1 MWVPCFYLWACFP
14 FYFLHLSQHDRGYI
28 QMTHLNKAKT
38 ALGFLL
44 WIICWGD
51 LFYSFWERS
60 QGTLLAPVL
69 LVSPTLLGITMLLAT
84 FLIQLERRKGV
95 QSSGILLTF
104 WLIALLCALAIL
116 RSKTMTALK
125 EDAHVDLFR
134 DVTFYIYCCLVLA
147 QLVLSCFSDRSPL
160 FSETINDP
168 NPCPESGASFLSRIT
183 FWWIT
188 GQPVKIMYSSSK
200 EPTKPKGSS
209 KTDVNEEAE
218 ALIVKSPQKER
229 KPSLFKV
236 LYKTFGPYF
245 LMSFFFK
252 AVHDLM
258 MFAGPEI
265 LKLLIN
271 FVNDKTA
278 PDWQGYFYTALLFV
292 SACLQTLVLH
302 QYFHICFVSG
312 MRIKTAVIGAVYRKA
327 LVITNSARKSSTVG
341 EIVNLMSVDAQRFM
355 DLATYINMIWSAPL
369 QVILALCLLWLNL
382 GPSVLAGVAVM
393 VLMVPFN
400 AVMAMKTKTYQVAH
414 MKSKDNRIK
423 LMNEILNGI
432 KVLKLYAWELAFK
445 EKVMDIRQ
453 EELKVLKKS
462 AYLAAVG
469 TFTWVCTP
477 FLVALSTFAVYVM
490 VDENN
495 ILDAQKAFV
504 SLALFN
510 ILRFPLNILP
520 MVISSIVQA
529 SVSLKRLRIFLS
541 HEELEPDSIERRSVK
556 DGGGTNSITVKN
568 ATFTWAR
575 GEPPTLNGIT
585 FSIPEGALVAV
596 VGQVGCG
603 KSSLLSALL
612 AEMDKVEGH
621 VALKGSVAY
630 VPQQAWIQ
638 NDSLRENI
646 LFGRQLQERYYQA
659 VLEACALLP
668 DLEILPSGDRT
679 EIGEKGVNLSGGQKQ
694 RVSLAR
700 AVYCD
705 ADIYLFDDP
714 LSAVDAHVGK
724 HIFESVVGPK
734 GMLKHKT
741 RILVT
746 HSISYL
752 PQVDV
757 IVVMSG
763 GKISEM
769 GSYQELLA
777 RDGAFAEF
785 LRTYA
790 SAEQEQDAED
800 EGLTGSSGPGKETKQ
815 MENGMLVTDGG
826 GKPLQRQLSSSS
838 SYSGD
843 ISRQHNSTT
852 ELQKPGAKEE
862 ETWKLME
869 ADKAQTGQVKLSV
882 YWDYMKA
889 IGLFISFLS
898 IFLFL
903 CNHVSSLAS
912 NYWLSLWTDDPVVNG
927 TQEHTKVRL
936 SVYGALG
943 ISQGIAVFGY
953 SMAVSIG
960 GIFASR
966 RLHLDLLHNVLR
978 SPMSF
983 FERTPSGNLVNR
995 FSKELDTVD
1004 SMIPQVIKMFMG
1016 SLFSVVG
1023 ACIIVLLATP
1033 IAAVIIPPLG
1043 LVYFFVQRF
1052 YVASSRQLKRL
1063 ESVSR
1068 SPVYSHFNETLLG
1081 VSVIRAFEEQERFIR
1096 QSDLKVDENQKAYY
1110 PSIVANRWLAVRLE
1124 CVGNCIV
1131 LFAALFAVIS
1141 RHSLSAGLVGL
1152 SVSYSLQVTAY
1163 LNWLVRMSSE
1173 METNIVAVERLKEY
1187 SETEKEAP
1195 WQIQETAPPSTWP
1208 QVGRVEFR
1216 DYGLRYREDL
1226 DLVLKHINVT
1236 IDGGEKVGIVGRTGA
1251 GKSSLTLG
1259 LFRINESAEGE
1270 IIIDGVN
1277 IAKIG
1282 LHDLRFKI
1290 TIIPQDPVLFSGSLR
1305 MNLDPFSRYSDE
1317 EVWTSLELA
1326 HLKEFVSALPDKLN
1340 HECAEGGE
1348 NLSVGQRQLV
1358 CLARALLRK
1367 TKILVL
1373 DEATAAVDLETDDLI
1388 QSTIR
1393 TQFDDCTVLTIAH
1406 RLNTIMDYTRVIV
1419 LDKGAGRCV
1428 KDASD
1433 QIQPRLRSL
1442 HPKSGGAEAL
1452 RSPRPPA
1459 HSPHCL
1465 QHPCLVPR
1473 GRLRVIGAAVLRLS
1487 TVNVTTIVT
1496 IVPGTQIM
1504 LSPAVGPSRS
1514 WGAGR
1519 RPPPGLAAVA
1529 TGSLLPPRTDERRVW
1544 TRSPRVGVSSLS
1556 ADLPAR
1562 WPCCHPGSPSCC
1574 SSPVARVASPLLGPS
1589 GAEGLLWLGRI
1600 QRTECQAP
1608 PGVTSR
1614 YPKSPRVAS
1623 WFPVLKS
1630 RPWCLLGCPG
1640 WRC

>member
-1 MWVPCFYLWACFP
+1 MQCLMIYHCLPSQLRWDHLVAGKQTQGSHRFYIMDWNVTWNTSNPDFTKCFQNTVLVWVPCFYLWACFP
-14 FYFLHLSQHDRGYI
+14 FYFLYLSRHDRGYI
-28 QMTHLNKAKT
+28 QMTPLNKTKT

-44 WIICWGD
+44 WIVCWAD

-60 QGTLLAPVL
+60 RGIFLAPVF

-95 QSSGILLTF
+95 QSSGIMLTF
-104 WLIALLCALAIL
+104 WLVALVCALAIL
-116 RSKTMTALK
+116 RSKIMTALK
-125 EDAHVDLFR
+125 EDAQVDLFR
-134 DVTFYIYCCLVLA
+134 DITFYVYFSLLLI

-160 FSETINDP
+160 FSETIHDP
-168 NPCPESGASFLSRIT
+168 NPCPESSASFLSRIT

-188 GQPVKIMYSSSK
+188 GLIVRGYRQPLEGSDLWSLNKEDTSEQVVPVLVKNWKKECAKTRKQPVKVVYSSKDPAQPK
-200 EPTKPKGSS
+200 ESS
-209 KTDVNEEAE
+209 KVDANEEVE
-218 ALIVKSPQKER
+218 ALIVKSPQKEWN
-229 KPSLFKV
+229 PSLFKV

-252 AVHDLM
+252 AIHDLM
-258 MFAGPEI
+258 MFSGPQI
-265 LKLLIN
+265 LKLLIK
-271 FVNDKTA
+271 FVNDTKA
-278 PDWQGYFYTALLFV
+278 PDWQGYFYTVLLFV
-292 SACLQTLVLH
+292 TACLQTLVLH

-369 QVILALCLLWLNL
+369 QVILALYLLWLNL

-393 VLMVPFN
+393 VLMVPVN

-445 EKVMDIRQ
+445 DKVLAIRQ

-462 AYLAAVG
+462 AYLSAVG

-477 FLVALSTFAVYVM
+477 FLVALCTFAVYVTI
-490 VDENN
+490 DENN
-495 ILDAQKAFV
+495 ILDAQTAFV

-541 HEELEPDSIERRSVK
+541 HEELEPDSIERRPVK
-556 DGGGTNSITVKN
+556 DGGGTNSITVRN

-575 GEPPTLNGIT
+575 SDPPTLNGIT

-621 VALKGSVAY
+621 VA
-630 VPQQAWIQ
+630 I
-638 NDSLRENI
+638 
-646 LFGRQLQERYYQA
+646 
-659 VLEACALLP
+659 
-668 DLEILPSGDRT
+668 
-679 EIGEKGVNLSGGQKQ
+679 KGVNLSGGQKQ

-700 AVYCD
+700 AVYSN

-724 HIFESVVGPK
+724 HIFENVIGPK
-734 GMLKHKT
+734 GMLKNKT

-746 HSISYL
+746 HSMSYL

-757 IVVMSG
+757 IIVMSG

-790 SAEQEQDAED
+790 STEQEQDAE
-800 EGLTGSSGPGKETKQ
+800 ENGVTGVSGPGKEAKQ
-815 MENGMLVTDGG
+815 MENGMLVTDSA
-826 GKPLQRQLSSSS
+826 GKQLQRQLSSSS

-843 ISRQHNSTT
+843 ISRHHNSTA
-852 ELQKPGAKEE
+852 ELQKAEAKKE

-898 IFLFL
+898 IFLFM
-903 CNHVSSLAS
+903 CNHVSALAS
-912 NYWLSLWTDDPVVNG
+912 NYWLSLWTDDPIVNG

-960 GIFASR
+960 GILASR
-966 RLHLDLLHNVLR
+966 CLHVDLLHSILR

-1004 SMIPQVIKMFMG
+1004 SMIPEVIKMFMG
-1016 SLFSVVG
+1016 SLFNVIG
-1023 ACIIVLLATP
+1023 ACIVILLATP
-1033 IAAVIIPPLG
+1033 IAAIIIPPLG
-1043 LVYFFVQRF
+1043 LIYFFVQRF

-1081 VSVIRAFEEQERFIR
+1081 VSVIRAFEEQERFIH

-1152 SVSYSLQVTAY
+1152 SVSYSLQVTTY

-1195 WQIQETAPPSTWP
+1195 WQIQETAPPSSWP

-1216 DYGLRYREDL
+1216 NYCLRYREDL
-1226 DLVLKHINVT
+1226 DFVLRHINVT
-1236 IDGGEKVGIVGRTGA
+1236 INGGEKVGIVGRTGA

-1270 IIIDGVN
+1270 IIIDGIN

-1305 MNLDPFSRYSDE
+1305 MNLDPFSQYSDE

-1326 HLKEFVSALPDKLN
+1326 HLKDFVSALPDKLD

-1393 TQFDDCTVLTIAH
+1393 TQFEDCTVLTIAH

-1419 LDKGAGRCV
+1419 LDKGEIQEYGAPSDLLQQRGLFYSMA
-1428 KDASD
+1428 KDA
-1433 QIQPRLRSL
+1433 
-1442 HPKSGGAEAL
+1442 G
-1452 RSPRPPA
+1452 
-1459 HSPHCL
+1459 
-1465 QHPCLVPR
+1465 LV
-1473 GRLRVIGAAVLRLS
+1473 
-1487 TVNVTTIVT
+1487 
-1496 IVPGTQIM
+1496 
-1504 LSPAVGPSRS
+1504 
-1514 WGAGR
+1514 
-1519 RPPPGLAAVA
+1519 
-1529 TGSLLPPRTDERRVW
+1529 
-1544 TRSPRVGVSSLS
+1544 
-1556 ADLPAR
+1556 
-1562 WPCCHPGSPSCC
+1562 
-1574 SSPVARVASPLLGPS
+1574 
-1589 GAEGLLWLGRI
+1589 
-1600 QRTECQAP
+1600 
-1608 PGVTSR
+1608 
-1614 YPKSPRVAS
+1614 
-1623 WFPVLKS
+1623 
-1630 RPWCLLGCPG
+1630 
-1640 WRC
+1640 

>member
-1 MWVPCFYLWACFP
+1 MDVGLPCPFWHVPLTSHLCLCWQDWNLTWYTSNPDFTKCFQNTVLMWVPCCHLWACFP
-14 FYFLHLSQHDRGYI
+14 FYSLYLSRHDRGYI

-44 WIICWGD
+44 WIVCWAD

-60 QGTLLAPVL
+60 RGIFLAPVF

-95 QSSGILLTF
+95 QSSGVMLTF
-104 WLIALLCALAIL
+104 WLVALLCALAIL
-116 RSKTMTALK
+116 RSKIVTALK
-125 EDAHVDLFR
+125 EDAQIDVFR
-134 DVTFYIYCCLVLA
+134 DVTFYVYFSLVLV

-188 GQPVKIMYSSSK
+188 GLMIRGYRQPLEGSDLWSLNREDTSEQVVPVLVKNWKKECAKCRKQPVKMVCSSK
-200 EPTKPKGSS
+200 DPAKPKGGS
-209 KTDVNEEAE
+209 KPDVNEEAE
-218 ALIVKSPQKER
+218 ALIVKSPQKDRE
-229 KPSLFKV
+229 PCLFKV

-258 MFAGPEI
+258 MFAGPEL

-271 FVNDKTA
+271 FVNDTEA

-312 MRIKTAVIGAVYRKA
+312 MRVKTAVIGAVYRKA

-355 DLATYINMIWSAPL
+355 DLTTYINMIWSAPL
-369 QVILALCLLWLNL
+369 QVILALYLLWLNL

-393 VLMVPFN
+393 VLMVPIN
-400 AVMAMKTKTYQVAH
+400 AVMAMKTKTYQVAQ
-414 MKSKDNRIK
+414 MKSKDSRIK

-445 EKVMDIRQ
+445 DKVLAIRQ

-477 FLVALSTFAVYVM
+477 FLVALCTFAVYVT
-490 VDENN
+490 VDKSNV
-495 ILDAQKAFV
+495 LDAQKAFV

-541 HEELEPDSIERRSVK
+541 HEELEPDSIERRPVK
-556 DGGGTNSITVKN
+556 DGGGTDSITVKN

-575 GEPPTLNGIT
+575 SDPPTLNGIT

-612 AEMDKVEGH
+612 AEMDKVEGQ
-621 VALKGSVAY
+621 VTIKGSVAY

-638 NDSLRENI
+638 NDSLQKNI
-646 LFGRQLQERYYQA
+646 LFGRQLQERYYKA
-659 VLEACALLP
+659 VIEACALLP

-700 AVYCD
+700 AVYCNSD
-705 ADIYLFDDP
+705 VYLFDDP

-724 HIFESVVGPK
+724 HIFENVIGPK
-734 GMLKHKT
+734 GMLKNKT

-757 IVVMSG
+757 ILVMSG

-790 SAEQEQDAED
+790 STEQEQASED
-800 EGLTGSSGPGKETKQ
+800 DGITGVSSPGKEAKQ
-815 MENGMLVTDGG
+815 MENGVLVMDAAGRQ
-826 GKPLQRQLSSSS
+826 LQRQLSSSS

-843 ISRQHNSTT
+843 LGRHRHSTA
-852 ELQKPGAKEE
+852 ELQKAGAKKE
-862 ETWKLME
+862 ETWKLVE

-889 IGLFISFLS
+889 IGVFISFLS

-903 CNHVSSLAS
+903 CNNVAALAS
-912 NYWLSLWTDDPVVNG
+912 NYWLSLWTDDPIVNG

-943 ISQGIAVFGY
+943 ISQGITVCGY

-966 RLHLDLLHNVLR
+966 RLHLNLLHNVLR

-1016 SLFSVVG
+1016 SMFNVIG
-1023 ACIIVLLATP
+1023 ACIIILLATP

-1043 LVYFFVQRF
+1043 LLYFFVQRF

-1063 ESVSR
+1063 ESVR
-1068 SPVYSHFNETLLG
+1068 CSPVYSHFNETLLG

-1096 QSDLKVDENQKAYY
+1096 QSDLKVDESQKAYY

-1124 CVGNCIV
+1124 YVGNCIV
-1131 LFAALFAVIS
+1131 LFASLFSVIS

-1152 SVSYSLQVTAY
+1152 SVSYALQITTY
-1163 LNWLVRMSSE
+1163 LNWLVRMWSE
-1173 METNIVAVERLKEY
+1173 TEANIVAVERLKEY

-1216 DYGLRYREDL
+1216 NYGLRYREDL
-1226 DLVLKHINVT
+1226 DLVLKNINIT
-1236 IDGGEKVGIVGRTGA
+1236 INGGEKVGIVGRTGA

-1270 IIIDGVN
+1270 IVIDDVN

-1282 LHDLRFKI
+1282 LHNLRVKI

-1305 MNLDPFSRYSDE
+1305 MNLDPFSQYSDE

-1326 HLKEFVSALPDKLN
+1326 HLKGFVSSLPDKLD

-1348 NLSVGQRQLV
+1348 NLSVGQRQLL

-1393 TQFDDCTVLTIAH
+1393 TQFEDCTVLTIAH

-1419 LDKGAGRCV
+1419 LDKGEIRECGAPSDLLQQRGLFYSMA
-1428 KDASD
+1428 KDA
-1433 QIQPRLRSL
+1433 
-1442 HPKSGGAEAL
+1442 
-1452 RSPRPPA
+1452 
-1459 HSPHCL
+1459 
-1465 QHPCLVPR
+1465 
-1473 GRLRVIGAAVLRLS
+1473 
-1487 TVNVTTIVT
+1487 
-1496 IVPGTQIM
+1496 
-1504 LSPAVGPSRS
+1504 
-1514 WGAGR
+1514 
-1519 RPPPGLAAVA
+1519 GLA
-1529 TGSLLPPRTDERRVW
+1529 
-1544 TRSPRVGVSSLS
+1544 
-1556 ADLPAR
+1556 
-1562 WPCCHPGSPSCC
+1562 
-1574 SSPVARVASPLLGPS
+1574 
-1589 GAEGLLWLGRI
+1589 
-1600 QRTECQAP
+1600 
-1608 PGVTSR
+1608 
-1614 YPKSPRVAS
+1614 
-1623 WFPVLKS
+1623 
-1630 RPWCLLGCPG
+1630 
-1640 WRC
+1640 